1 MVAPRTVHLV
11 ADAKDGGLR
20 LDRFLAAR
28 LPELSRSAIQRL
40 IADGRVHASAG
51 RVKASLPVEAGLAV
65 DVTIPAPVP
74 ATPEPEDLP
83 LALLYDDADI
93 AVVDKAAGVVVHP
106 GAGHASGTLV
116 NALLHHFAGQFGG
129 LTGVG
134 GELRPGIV
142 HRLDRGTSGVMAVA
156 KHDRAHREL
165 SRQFR
170 DREVTKEYLALVWGT
185 PRKGQ
190 VIDTPIGRDPRHRQK
205 MSSRARHAR
214 AAATTIVDVE
224 ALGGVSLVRL
234 RIGTGRTHQ
243 IRVHLSESGHAVVG
257 DEVYQ
262 GVRRSVPPR
271 FRPVLALT
279 RPFLHAVRLSF
290 VHPTTGAPMAFE
302 APLPS
307 DLDAVLSALRGGRAP
322 AS

>member
-1 MVAPRTVHLV
+1 MVAPRTVHFV
-11 ADAKDGGLR
+11 ADAQDGGLR

-40 IADGRVHASAG
+40 IADGHVRASAG

-65 DVTIPAPVP
+65 DVAIPPPAP
-74 ATPEPEDLP
+74 ATPEAEDLP
-83 LALLYDDADI
+83 ITLLYDDADI
-93 AVVDKAAGVVVHP
+93 AVIDKAPGVVVHP
-106 GAGHASGTLV
+106 GAGHARGTLV
-116 NALLHHFAGQFGG
+116 NALLHHLGG
-129 LTGVG
+129 LSGVG

-190 VIDTPIGRDPRHRQK
+190 VIDLPIGRDPRHRQR

-214 AAATTIVDVE
+214 PAATTIVDVE
-224 ALGGVSLVRL
+224 PLGGVSLVRL

-243 IRVHLSESGHAVVG
+243 IRVHLSESGHPVVG
-257 DEVYQ
+257 DAVYR
-262 GVRRSVPPR
+262 GLRASVPPR

-279 RPFLHAVRLSF
+279 RPFLHAARLSF
-290 VHPTTGAPMAFE
+290 AHPATGAPMTFE
-302 APLPS
+302 APLAG
-307 DLDAVLSALRGGRAP
+307 DLAPVLAALRGRQPGAESKER
-322 AS
+322 